1 MEAGGG
7 SRNFPVFRSV
17 ATQPPLSYT
26 GVGVVQEHA
35 ANQILNDL
43 VESCKLLRMEIN
55 LDYKVRGGLHTTVPV
70 RYEKS

>member
-1 MEAGGG
+1 MPDA
-7 SRNFPVFRSV
+7 SLLDLKSLKYSL
-17 ATQPPLSYT
+17 LSYT

-55 LDYKVRGGLHTTVPV
+55 LDSKVRGGLHTTVPV